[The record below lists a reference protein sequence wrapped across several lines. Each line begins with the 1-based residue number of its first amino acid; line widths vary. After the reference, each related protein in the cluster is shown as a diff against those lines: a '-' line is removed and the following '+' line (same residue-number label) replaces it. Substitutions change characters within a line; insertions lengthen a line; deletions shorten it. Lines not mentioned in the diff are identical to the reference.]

1 MRKKLSI
8 EDEKYIIEN
17 YNNFSTKDLMLKFN
31 VSKTPILRLL
41 KKNNVVIKTSK
52 IYDVDET
59 YFEEINNEE
68 KSYWLGFLYA
78 DGYVRMKNNRSGE
91 LKLKLKRSD
100 KNHVELFR
108 NCIGSNHKITDG
120 IGKVIVSGR
129 TYTSEYSSLSIYNT
143 KLVKDLIKHGC
154 TNKKTFTIT
163 FPELREDLIRHFI
176 RGYFDGDGCISDIK
190 PKKYK
195 SNEKYLNKYFTFS
208 IVSNKIFIKQ
218 MLNIF
223 DKMNI
228 LCSIQ
233 IYDNYDILC
242 SYDKLS
248 ILNMKEYIYN
258 KSNIYLNRKK
268 CIFDSINQ

>member
-78 DGYVRMKNNRSGE
+78 DGYVRHGE
-91 LKLKLKRSD
+91 LRLKLKRGD
-100 KNHVELFR
+100 KKHIELFR
-108 NCIGSNHKITDG
+108 DCLGSNHKIIDE
-120 IGKVIVSGR
+120 IGKVVVSGR

-176 RGYFDGDGCISDIK
+176 RGYFDGDGSIYQNKTKNLKSFNVVSASLTFINSIINVFEKLDITICISDVENLYRI
-190 PKKYK
+190 Y
-195 SNEKYLNKYFTFS
+195 
-208 IVSNKIFIKQ
+208 VSNYDGINK
-218 MLNIF
+218 
-223 DKMNI
+223 
-228 LCSIQ
+228 
-233 IYDNYDILC
+233 IYDY
-242 SYDKLS
+242 
-248 ILNMKEYIYN
+248 MYN
-258 KSNIYLNRKK
+258 KKCYCLNRKRI
-268 CIFDSINQ
+268 IFEKIISKI

>member
-52 IYDVDET
+52 IYD
-59 YFEEINNEE
+59 
-68 KSYWLGFLYA
+68 A
-78 DGYVRMKNNRSGE
+78 DGYVRHGE
-91 LKLKLKRSD
+91 LRLKLKRGD
-100 KNHVELFR
+100 KKHIELFR
-108 NCIGSNHKITDG
+108 DCLGSNHKIIDE
-120 IGKVIVSGR
+120 IGKVVVSGR

-176 RGYFDGDGCISDIK
+176 RGYFDGDGSIYQNKTKNLKSFNVVSASLTFINSIINVFEKLDITICISDVENLYRI
-190 PKKYK
+190 Y
-195 SNEKYLNKYFTFS
+195 
-208 IVSNKIFIKQ
+208 VSNYDGINK
-218 MLNIF
+218 
-223 DKMNI
+223 
-228 LCSIQ
+228 
-233 IYDNYDILC
+233 IYDY
-242 SYDKLS
+242 
-248 ILNMKEYIYN
+248 MYN
-258 KSNIYLNRKK
+258 KKCYCLNRKRI
-268 CIFDSINQ
+268 IFEKIISKI